1 MKKKVA
7 IMHFG
12 CAKNLVDTELMAGKL
27 ISSGYEISLN
37 PEEDNL
43 YAILINTCSFIHDAE
58 KESVRAILECAQKGA
73 KIVVT
78 GCLAQKYQQELK
90 EIMPEITSLVGI
102 SDISKIADVLDNFE
116 DEVQEKPC
124 YVYPEDVERAHITVG
139 SSAYIKIAEGCDYAC
154 GYCVI
159 PKLRG
164 KYTSRKIEDI
174 VREAK
179 SLAKKGIAE
188 VILIAQ
194 DTTNYGIDIYGK
206 PSLDKLLEE
215 LNKLDEISWIRV
227 LYTYPTNFT
236 DELIQ
241 AYKNLDK
248 VVKYVDIPLQHSHPA
263 MLKRMCRPVSN
274 YEELIGKI
282 RKEIPNVCIRTT
294 FITGYPAETDE
305 EFEHLKDFIQRM
317 RFDRVGVFAFSR
329 EKGTY
334 ADKLKP
340 QTKAS
345 VKNARKKEL
354 LAIQQKISYEINTS
368 LIGKVLPCI
377 IEQVTDKGAIAR
389 SYKDSP
395 DVDGLVY
402 IKNAENLAPCNI
414 VPVEIIDASEYDLW
428 GRAKLEF

>member
-37 PEEDNL
+37 PQDDDL
-43 YAILINTCSFIHDAE
+43 YAILINTCSFIQDAE
-58 KESVRAILECAQKGA
+58 KESVRAILECAQRGV
-73 KIVVT
+73 KIVVA

-102 SDISKIADVLDNFE
+102 SDVSLIADVLDNFE
-116 DEVQEKPC
+116 DKLQEKPK
-124 YVYPEDVERAHITVG
+124 YIYPEDIERAHITVG

-164 KYTSRKIEDI
+164 GYISRRIEDI

-179 SLAKKGIAE
+179 NLAKKGIAE

-194 DTTNYGIDIYGK
+194 DTTNYGSDIYGK
-206 PSLDKLLEE
+206 PMLHRLLEE
-215 LNKLDEISWIRV
+215 LNKLNEISWIRV
-227 LYTYPTNFT
+227 LYAYPTNFT
-236 DELIQ
+236 DELIE

-248 VVKYVDIPLQHSHPA
+248 VVKYIDIPLQHSHPA
-263 MLKRMCRPVSN
+263 MLKRMCRPVQN
-274 YEELIGKI
+274 YEELIKKI
-282 RKEIPNVCIRTT
+282 RKAIPEVCIRTT
-294 FITGYPAETDE
+294 FITGYPAETEE
-305 EFEHLKDFIQRM
+305 EFEHLRDFIQRM
-317 RFDRVGVFAFSR
+317 RFDRVGIFAFSR

-340 QTKAS
+340 QIKAS
-345 VKNARKKEL
+345 IKNARKKEL
-354 LAIQQKISYEINTS
+354 LAIQQKISYEINMS
-368 LIGKVLPCI
+368 LVGKTIPCI
-377 IEQVTDKGAIAR
+377 IEQVTDKGVIAR
-389 SYKDSP
+389 SFKDAP

-402 IKNAENLAPCNI
+402 IKTKENLAPCDI

-428 GRAKLEF
+428 GRVSEA